1 MIYLT
6 GEFVWKELE
15 RLIKVVG
22 ENDRTI
28 LISSPGGDLGVG
40 LALYDFI
47 RLKNP
52 VITLGV
58 GVVASAAFLAF
69 LGGDIRLA
77 LPNTVFNFHS
87 IYIHFDEAIKEL
99 DSRNVIDLAKELNFC
114 NRLVFEIIKERTKI
128 TDKDIKDVSRQGQ
141 TFGPDRA
148 LKLGIINGIVN
159 SLNFSDLEVDLEK

>member
-6 GEFVWKELE
+6 GDFVWKELE
-15 RLIKVVG
+15 KLIKAVG
-22 ENDRTI
+22 ENGRTI

-58 GVVASAAFLAF
+58 GEVASAAFLAF

-87 IYIHFDEAIKEL
+87 IYVRFEDAIKEL
-99 DSRNVIDLAKELNFC
+99 SPKDVIDLAKELDFC
-114 NRLVFEIIKERTKI
+114 NRLAFKIIKERTKI
-128 TDKDIKDVSRQGQ
+128 TYKDIKDLGRQGQ
-141 TFGPDRA
+141 TFGSDRA
-148 LKLGIINGIVN
+148 LKLGIIDGIIN
-159 SLNFSDLEVDLEK
+159 SLDFSDLKINLEK